1 MDMEA
6 FNKKYMNDADFRAK
20 VNANPREA
28 LIAEGAEFPEGM
40 KVKLVTRQK
49 DTAYVFVPS
58 ADDHGLS
65 DEELGSASGGIISP
79 WLVSGCTVEDI
90 EREREKWESANPWTD
105 LVLVY

>member
-1 MDMEA
+1 MDMKA

-58 ADDHGLS
+58 AEDHGLS
-65 DEELGSASGGIISP
+65 DEELGSASGGIVAP
-79 WLVSGCTVEDI
+79 WMVSNCSIEEI
-90 EREREKWESANPWTD
+90 EREREKWESNPWSD
-105 LVLVY
+105 LIVF